1 MYSMLIFVSVGVGVC
16 VCVCLTHTIKQDMPP
31 LDFIS
36 LNQCQMSSGGIFS
49 KLSQINLKLLLPTY
63 LSKTVHLLQ
72 IAETMLLF
80 SQCILEH
87 KRVSVTFPLIY
98 RPTFNILSRNFAL
111 Y

>member
-1 MYSMLIFVSVGVGVC
+1 MGVG

-31 LDFIS
+31 LPLAFIS

-49 KLSQINLKLLLPTY
+49 KLSQIDLKLLLPTY
-63 LSKTVHLLQ
+63 LSKTVHLLK

-98 RPTFNILSRNFAL
+98 RPIFNILSRNFAL